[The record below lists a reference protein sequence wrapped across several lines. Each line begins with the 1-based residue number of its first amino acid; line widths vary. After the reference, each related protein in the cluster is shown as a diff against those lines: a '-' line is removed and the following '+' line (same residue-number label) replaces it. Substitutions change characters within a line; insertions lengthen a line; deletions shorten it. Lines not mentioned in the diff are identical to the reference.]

1 VTTRRWSSILAVA
14 VAAVAAAACARYQ
27 AQPLDPAR
35 HPAELRAR
43 RLDDPA
49 LLAWLR
55 PYAGAP
61 DGARWSDRQ
70 LAVASIAWR
79 AELARARAEW
89 RAALAAVP
97 TAGQRPTPRVEGS
110 VEHQVAGPQQP
121 SPWVVSL
128 GALATVE
135 LGGKRGAR
143 LLAARARAM
152 VAESRLVGLAAELA
166 AQTRAAALALAAVHA
181 DVDDRAAAVA
191 DLERIS
197 TLEERRYAEAALAA
211 SDLAR
216 TRTDVQDART
226 ELARAQEELGA
237 ARADLAAS
245 LAVPV
250 AALAGLEAAPAP
262 TVGCSRIDSVGVDSL
277 VVHALGRR
285 AEIVTALA
293 AYAVSEAD
301 VRLEVARLH
310 PDLEIGPGFIWDQG
324 VHRWTLALALPAL
337 LGLRQRGAL
346 HEAEAARNVAAAR
359 VAEAQD
365 SIVMQVEAA
374 VESCRGVG
382 LGVIAADSQVVAA
395 RALVQRDRARYER
408 GETARLEPARSEL
421 LLARA
426 ERSHRAAQRRLAFAG
441 ITLEAATGEWPD
453 APSRPWPD
461 PREELPTR

>member
-1 VTTRRWSSILAVA
+1 MRRGILGAM
-14 VAAVAAAACARYQ
+14 VAAAAATGCARYQ

-49 LLAWLR
+49 LLDWLR

-61 DGARWSDRQ
+61 QGARWSDRQ
-70 LAVASIAWR
+70 LAVATLAWR

-97 TAGQRPTPRVEGS
+97 AAGERPSPGVEAS

-143 LLAARARAM
+143 LLAARARAT

-166 AQTRAAALALAAVHA
+166 AQTRAAALALAAARA
-181 DVDDRAAAVA
+181 DVADRAAAVT

-197 TLEERRYAEAALAA
+197 GLEEQRYAEAALGA

-245 LAVPV
+245 LAVSV
-250 AALAGLEAAPAP
+250 AALDRLEPAPAP
-262 TVGCSRIDSVGVDSL
+262 TAGCARVDSVGGDSL
-277 VVHALGRR
+277 VVLALGRR

-301 VRLEVARLH
+301 VRLEVARLY
-310 PDLEIGPGFIWDQG
+310 PDLAIGPGFIWDQG

-346 HEAEAARNVAAAR
+346 HEAEAARTVAAAR

-365 SIVMQVEAA
+365 SIVAQVEAA
-374 VESCRGVG
+374 AERCRGAG

-395 RALVQRDRARYER
+395 RTLVERDRARYER

-426 ERSHRAAQRRLAFAG
+426 ERGRRAAERRLEYVG
-441 ITLEAATGEWPD
+441 IGLEAATGDWPD
-453 APSRPWPD
+453 APTRPWPD
-461 PREELPTR
+461 PREELPSR

>member
-1 VTTRRWSSILAVA
+1 VTTPSRARLLAA
-14 VAAVAAAACARYQ
+14 LLAALAPAGCARYQ
-27 AQPLDPAR
+27 PQPLDPAR

-43 RLDDPA
+43 RLDDPM
-49 LLAWLR
+49 LLAWLGR
-55 PYAGAP
+55 YTGSP

-70 LAVASIAWR
+70 LAVAALAWR

-89 RAALAAVP
+89 RAALTAVP
-97 TAGQRPTPRVEGS
+97 TAGERPGPGVEAG

-128 GALATVE
+128 GALARVE

-143 LLAARARAM
+143 LLAARARAT
-152 VAESRLVGLAAELA
+152 VAESRLIGLAAELA
-166 AQTRAAALALAAVHA
+166 AQTRAAALALAAARV
-181 DVDDRAAAVA
+181 DVEERAAAVA

-197 TLEERRYAEAALAA
+197 GLEERRYAEAALAA

-216 TRTDVQDART
+216 TRTDIQDART
-226 ELARAQEELGA
+226 ELARAQEEMGA
-237 ARADLAAS
+237 ARADLAAA

-250 AALAGLEAAPAP
+250 AALEKLEPAPAP
-262 TVGCSRIDSVGVDSL
+262 TPGCTSVESAGIDSL
-277 VVHALGRR
+277 VVRALGRR

-293 AYAVSEAD
+293 GYAVSEAD
-301 VRLEVARLH
+301 VRLEVAKLY

-346 HEAEAARNVAAAR
+346 HEAEAARTVAAAR

-365 SIVMQVEAA
+365 SVVMQVEAA
-374 VESCRGVG
+374 AESCRGAA
-382 LGVIAADSQVVAA
+382 LGVIAADSQVAAA
-395 RALVQRDRARYER
+395 RALAERERARYER

-426 ERSHRAAQRRLAFAG
+426 ERGRRAAQRRMTFAG
-441 ITLEAATGEWPD
+441 IGLEAATGDWPD

>member
-1 VTTRRWSSILAVA
+1 MSPRARILAA
-14 VAAVAAAACARYQ
+14 LLAAVAPTACVRYQ

-49 LLAWLR
+49 LLTWLGR
-55 PYAGAP
+55 YAGSP
-61 DGARWSDRQ
+61 EGARWSDRQ
-70 LAVASIAWR
+70 LAVAALAWR

-97 TAGQRPTPRVEGS
+97 TAGERPSPGVEAAA
-110 VEHQVAGPQQP
+110 EHQVAGPQQP
-121 SPWVVSL
+121 SPWVVNL
-128 GALATVE
+128 RALAKVE

-143 LLAARARAM
+143 LLAARARAA

-166 AQTRAAALALAAVHA
+166 AQARAAALALAAARV

-197 TLEERRYAEAALAA
+197 RFEERRYAEAALAA

-216 TRTDVQDART
+216 TRTDIQDART
-226 ELARAQEELGA
+226 DLARAQEEMGA
-237 ARADLAAS
+237 ARADLATS

-250 AALAGLEAAPAP
+250 AALEKLEPAPAP
-262 TVGCSRIDSVGVDSL
+262 TAGCASVDSVGVDSL
-277 VVHALGRR
+277 VVRALGRR

-293 AYAVSEAD
+293 GYAVSEAD
-301 VRLEVARLH
+301 VRLEVARLY
-310 PDLEIGPGFIWDQG
+310 PDLEIAPGFIWDQG
-324 VHRWTLALALPAL
+324 IHRWTLAMALPAL

-346 HEAEAARNVAAAR
+346 HQAEAARTVAAAR

-374 VESCRGVG
+374 VESCRGAG
-382 LGVIAADSQVVAA
+382 LGVIAADSQVAA
-395 RALVQRDRARYER
+395 AGALAERDRARYER

-426 ERSHRAAQRRLAFAG
+426 ERGRRAAQRRLAFAG
-441 ITLEAATGEWPD
+441 IGLEAATGDWPD
-453 APSRPWPD
+453 APRKAWPD

>member
-1 VTTRRWSSILAVA
+1 MRRAILGAM
-14 VAAVAAAACARYQ
+14 VAAAAAAGCARYQ

-49 LLAWLR
+49 LLDWLR

-70 LAVASIAWR
+70 LAVATLAWR

-97 TAGQRPTPRVEGS
+97 AAGERPSPGVEAS

-143 LLAARARAM
+143 LLAARARAT

-166 AQTRAAALALAAVHA
+166 AQTRAAALALAAARA
-181 DVDDRAAAVA
+181 DVADRAAAVT

-197 TLEERRYAEAALAA
+197 GLEEQRYAEAALAA

-226 ELARAQEELGA
+226 ELARVQEELGA

-245 LAVPV
+245 LAVSV
-250 AALAGLEAAPAP
+250 AALDGLEPAPARTP
-262 TVGCSRIDSVGVDSL
+262 GCARVDSVGGDSL
-277 VVHALGRR
+277 VVLALGRR

-293 AYAVSEAD
+293 SYAVSEAD
-301 VRLEVARLH
+301 VRLEVARLY
-310 PDLEIGPGFIWDQG
+310 PDLAIGPGFIWDQG

-346 HEAEAARNVAAAR
+346 HEAEAARTVAAAR

-365 SIVMQVEAA
+365 SIVAQVEAA
-374 VESCRGVG
+374 VARCRGAG

-395 RALVQRDRARYER
+395 RALVERDRARYER

-426 ERSHRAAQRRLAFAG
+426 ERGRRAATAAARLRG
-441 ITLEAATGEWPD
+441 H
-453 APSRPWPD
+453 RP
-461 PREELPTR
+461 

>member
-1 VTTRRWSSILAVA
+1 M
-14 VAAVAAAACARYQ
+14 VAAAAVTGCARYQ
-27 AQPLDPAR
+27 ARPLDPAR

-49 LLAWLR
+49 LLGWLR

-61 DGARWSDRQ
+61 DGSRWSDRQ
-70 LAVASIAWR
+70 LAVAGLAWR

-97 TAGQRPTPRVEGS
+97 AAGERPSPGVETS

-143 LLAARARAM
+143 LLAARAGAT
-152 VAESRLVGLAAELA
+152 VAESRLVGLAAALA
-166 AQTRAAALALAAVHA
+166 AQTRAAALALAAARA

-197 TLEERRYAEAALAA
+197 GLEERRYAEAALAA

-226 ELARAQEELGA
+226 ELARAQAELGA

-250 AALAGLEAAPAP
+250 GALDRLEPVPAP
-262 TVGCSRIDSVGVDSL
+262 TSGCARVDSVGGDSL
-277 VVHALGRR
+277 VVLALGRR
-285 AEIVTALA
+285 AEVVTALA

-301 VRLEVARLH
+301 VRREVARLY

-346 HEAEAARNVAAAR
+346 HEAEAARTVAAAR

-374 VESCRGVG
+374 VASCRGTG
-382 LGVIAADSQVVAA
+382 LGVIAADSQVAAA
-395 RALVQRDRARYER
+395 RALVERDRARYER

-426 ERSHRAAQRRLAFAG
+426 ERGRRAAERRLAFAG
-441 ITLEAATGEWPD
+441 IGLEAAAGEWPD
-453 APSRPWPD
+453 APTRPWPD

>member
-1 VTTRRWSSILAVA
+1 MRRGILGAM
-14 VAAVAAAACARYQ
+14 VAAAAATGCARYQ

-49 LLAWLR
+49 LLDWLR

-61 DGARWSDRQ
+61 QGARWSDRQ
-70 LAVASIAWR
+70 LAVATLAWR

-97 TAGQRPTPRVEGS
+97 AAGERPSPGVEAS

-143 LLAARARAM
+143 LLAARARAT

-166 AQTRAAALALAAVHA
+166 AQTRAAALALAAARA
-181 DVDDRAAAVA
+181 DVADRAAAVT

-197 TLEERRYAEAALAA
+197 GLEEQRYAEAALGA

-245 LAVPV
+245 LAVSV
-250 AALAGLEAAPAP
+250 GALDRLEPAPAP
-262 TVGCSRIDSVGVDSL
+262 TAGCARVDSVGGDSL
-277 VVHALGRR
+277 VVLALGRR

-301 VRLEVARLH
+301 VRLEVARLY
-310 PDLEIGPGFIWDQG
+310 PDLAIGPGFIWDQG

-346 HEAEAARNVAAAR
+346 HEAEAARTVAAAR

-365 SIVMQVEAA
+365 SIVAQVEAA
-374 VESCRGVG
+374 AERCRGAG

-395 RALVQRDRARYER
+395 RTLVERDRARYER

-426 ERSHRAAQRRLAFAG
+426 ERGRRAAERRLAFVG
-441 ITLEAATGEWPD
+441 IGLEAATGDWPD
-453 APSRPWPD
+453 APTRPWPD
-461 PREELPTR
+461 PREELPSR

>member
-1 VTTRRWSSILAVA
+1 VTTARLAQAVSA
-14 VAAVAAAACARYQ
+14 LVAAVVATGCVRYQ
-27 AQPLDPAR
+27 AEPLDPTR

-43 RLDDPA
+43 RLDDPG

-61 DGARWSDRQ
+61 ERARWSDRQ
-70 LAVASIAWR
+70 LAIASIAWR

-97 TAGQRPTPRVEGS
+97 TAAQRPRPGVQAS
-110 VEHQVAGPQQP
+110 LEHQVAGPQQP

-135 LGGKRGAR
+135 LGGRRGAR
-143 LLAARARAM
+143 LLAARARAT

-166 AQTRAAALALAAVHA
+166 VQARAAALSLAAARA
-181 DVDDRAAAVA
+181 DVENRAAAVA

-216 TRTDVQDART
+216 TRNDIQDART

-237 ARADLAAS
+237 AQADLAAAV
-245 LAVPV
+245 AVPT
-250 AALAGLEAAPAP
+250 AALEGLEAVP
-262 TVGCSRIDSVGVDSL
+262 TPTSGCARVDSVGVDSL
-277 VVHALGRR
+277 VVRALGRR
-285 AEIVTALA
+285 AEVVTALA
-293 AYAVSEAD
+293 GYAVSEAD
-301 VRLEVARLH
+301 VRLEVARLY

-337 LGLRQRGAL
+337 LGLGQRGAL
-346 HEAEAARNVAAAR
+346 HVAEASRSVAAAR

-374 VESCRGVG
+374 AASCRGAG

-395 RALVQRDRARYER
+395 RALAERDRARYER
-408 GETARLEPARSEL
+408 GETARLDPARSEL

-426 ERSHRAAQRRLAFAG
+426 ERGHRAAQRRLTFAG
-441 ITLEAATGEWPD
+441 IALEAATGEWPD
-453 APSRPWPD
+453 SPTRPWPD
-461 PREELPTR
+461 PREELPNR

>member
-1 VTTRRWSSILAVA
+1 M
-14 VAAVAAAACARYQ
+14 RYQ

-43 RLDDPA
+43 RLDDPV
-49 LLAWLR
+49 LLAWVGR
-55 PYAGAP
+55 YAGSP
-61 DGARWSDRQ
+61 NGGRWSDRQ
-70 LAVASIAWR
+70 LAVAALAWR

-97 TAGQRPTPRVEGS
+97 TAGERPGPGVEAG

-128 GALATVE
+128 GALAKVE

-143 LLAARARAM
+143 LLAARARAT

-166 AQTRAAALALAAVHA
+166 AQTRAAALALAAARV
-181 DVDDRAAAVA
+181 DVDERTAAVA

-197 TLEERRYAEAALAA
+197 GLEERRYAEAALAA

-216 TRTDVQDART
+216 TRTDIQDART
-226 ELARAQEELGA
+226 ELARAQEEMGA

-250 AALAGLEAAPAP
+250 AALEKQEPAPAP
-262 TVGCSRIDSVGVDSL
+262 TPGCASVESAGVDSL
-277 VVHALGRR
+277 VVRALGRR

-293 AYAVSEAD
+293 GYAVSEAD
-301 VRLEVARLH
+301 VRLEVARLY

-346 HEAEAARNVAAAR
+346 HEAEAARTVAAAR

-374 VESCRGVG
+374 VESCRGAA
-382 LGVIAADSQVVAA
+382 LGVFAADSQVAAA
-395 RALVQRDRARYER
+395 RALAERDRARYER
-408 GETARLEPARSEL
+408 GETALLEPARSEL

-426 ERSHRAAQRRLAFAG
+426 ERGRRAAQRRLTFAG
-441 ITLEAATGEWPD
+441 IGLEAATGDWPD
-453 APSRPWPD
+453 APVRPWPD